1 MTTTFRSDVADGI
14 LTVLNAY
21 IAAHPSL
28 LVAAYRARPASF
40 GDLPCAFIENRPE
53 SVTHSQQVRTRLMRP
68 SVLVVDRITDNA
80 ETMQRFDT
88 LVDGLVE
95 AFSSSPQF
103 VTGSIW
109 NELTVDDTRETIGE
123 YEFAGV
129 RFTFSDVSQ
138 DDGDPGGQP

>member
-1 MTTTFRSDVADGI
+1 MVTTFRSDVADGI

-28 LVAAYRARPASF
+28 LIVAYRARPPSLP
-40 GDLPCAFIENRPE
+40 DLPCAFIENRPE
-53 SVTHSQQVRTRLMRP
+53 RVTHSQQVRTRTMTP
-68 SVLVVDRITDNA
+68 AVVVVDRITDNA

-95 AFSSSPQF
+95 AFSSNPQF

-109 NELTVDDTRETIGE
+109 NEFTVDDTRETIGE

-129 RFTFSDVSQ
+129 RFTFADISQ